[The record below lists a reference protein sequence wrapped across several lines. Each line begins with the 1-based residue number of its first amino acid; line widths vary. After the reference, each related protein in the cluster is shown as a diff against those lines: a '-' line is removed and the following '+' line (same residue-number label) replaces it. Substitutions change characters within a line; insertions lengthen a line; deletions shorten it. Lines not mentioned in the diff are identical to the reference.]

1 MQDAYDK
8 LMQILSGEEEYYNG
22 SFHEGSDLTELVQI
36 VYKTLFDQNNNS
48 IQLIIDK
55 NPNICDRNNIDMG
68 HILYPIYPYN
78 KEDFEQNPDLYSQTN
93 ETYRIIILK
102 ELLTFIK
109 KTKRFIKNE
118 LNLELHININI
129 L

>member
-1 MQDAYDK
+1 MVCNKYNDIRKNLLDK
-8 LMQILSGEEEYYNG
+8 IL
-22 SFHEGSDLTELVQI
+22 
-36 VYKTLFDQNNNS
+36 
-48 IQLIIDK
+48 DK
-55 NPNICDRNNIDMG
+55 NPNINEINNINMG

-78 KEDFEQNPDLYSQTN
+78 NEEFENNPDLYSQTN
-93 ETYRIIILK
+93 LAYRIDILK

-109 KTKRFIKNE
+109 KTKRFIKND